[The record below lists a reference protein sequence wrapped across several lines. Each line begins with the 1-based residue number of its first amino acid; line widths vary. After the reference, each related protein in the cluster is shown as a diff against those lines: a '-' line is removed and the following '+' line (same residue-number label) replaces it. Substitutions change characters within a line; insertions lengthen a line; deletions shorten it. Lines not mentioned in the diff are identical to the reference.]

1 MGANKIYV
9 KPGAAAIFAAS
20 SVTGQTVLWTP
31 QNVSAGNG
39 RTSNMWDRGA
49 GAHPLR
55 YCWRMRTRWAATAN
69 AGDQLFIFLIYSDN
83 PTDAT
88 QTDCGY
94 AFVDQTYTSLAGI
107 VYSTLGIGFLMSS
120 GLNQPESASGF
131 CDIYARYVAVSA
143 WNGAGS
149 KALTNT
155 AGDHIFT
162 LTEMPYEIEQA
173 P

>member
-1 MGANKIYV
+1 M
-9 KPGAAAIFAAS
+9 
-20 SVTGQTVLWTP
+20 TGQTVLWTP

-49 GAHPLR
+49 GRTPCAIAGVCGPGGR
-55 YCWRMRTRWAATAN
+55 RQRMPATN
-69 AGDQLFIFLIYSDN
+69 CSSSHLPDN

-94 AFVDQTYTSLAGI
+94 AFVDQTYTSLTGI

-162 LTEMPYEIEQA
+162 LTEMP
-173 P
+173 